1 MLEVI
6 TIGGGVAGV
15 IVAAGVAISKV
26 LRAWADVQ
34 WAKRRDPMSPTIER
48 HLLPWRKQDD

>member
-6 TIGGGVAGV
+6 TIGGGVSGV

-48 HLLPWRKQDD
+48 HLLPWRKQND